1 MEAEI
6 KKHAKNIFKAAKSTQ
21 YEIFEK
27 IRDICIEIVIIV
39 IAVSISITLHNC
51 NENRHNRQEEKEF
64 LIGLQ
69 KDLQG
74 DIENMESSKMFYDES
89 VQGLTYFLTAAQ
101 TPSLLS
107 KDSVNKYMDIFFS
120 STDLDPHIERYEGL
134 KSSGKF
140 TIIENKE
147 LPNNIINLHEVII
160 QRIHILNNKY
170 YAHQERLE
178 TIISH
183 NIQMSHG
190 VTNVSL
196 LLRRSDILLSLRI
209 AKGFI
214 ATNIIPFHTSGIKAC
229 KDIVAQIDEQ
239 LK

>member
-6 KKHAKNIFKAAKSTQ
+6 KKHAKNIFKVAGNSQ
-21 YEIFEK
+21 FEIFEK
-27 IRDICIEIVIIV
+27 IRDICIEIIIIV
-39 IAVSISITLHNC
+39 IAVSISIALHNW
-51 NENRHNRQEEKEF
+51 NESRHNRQEEKEF

-74 DIENMESSKMFYDES
+74 DIENMESSRMFYEES
-89 VQGLTYFLTAAQ
+89 VQGLTFFLTAANK
-101 TPSLLS
+101 PSRLS
-107 KDSVNKYMDIFFS
+107 KDSVNKYLGIFFS

-147 LPNNIINLHEVII
+147 LLNNIINLHEVII

-178 TIISH
+178 SIISQ
-183 NIQMSHG
+183 NIQMSTS
-190 VTNVSL
+190 VTNVPF
-196 LLRRSDILLSLRI
+196 LLRRGDILLSLRVGKGII
-209 AKGFI
+209 AN
-214 ATNIIPFHTSGIKAC
+214 NIIPFHTSGIKAC
-229 KDIVAQIDEQ
+229 KDIIAQIDEQ